1 MLQVCF
7 ALIPATAFGFY
18 LYGWPSIFLFAVTII
33 SAVVTE
39 LLSLHWLK
47 QPWYRILDGS
57 ALLTA
62 WLIAMTLPPWAP
74 WWIGVLGAFF
84 AIAVG
89 KQLYG
94 GIGQNLF
101 NPAML
106 ARTALLI
113 TFPLQMTTWVLP
125 APFGTETALTFQQ
138 GLAITF
144 FSADIPDAL
153 SGATPLGDLK
163 TSLTLGVTAS
173 EFIATEFSYIQAILG
188 FTPGSL
194 AESSE
199 ILILLGAAFLLW
211 RKIITW
217 EIPVALLSTVVVLS
231 GVMYIV
237 DNTSYAEPLFHL
249 SSGGIMLVAF
259 FIATDPVTA
268 PISRLGKVVFGAGC
282 GLVIFIIRT
291 WGGFPEAAAF
301 AVLFMN
307 GFTPLLDRYFR
318 PRPYGRSAKGEPLP
332 LPTQIELARE
342 VNNLK

>member
-1 MLQVCF
+1 F
-7 ALIPATAFGFY
+7 ALLPATLFGFY
-18 LYGWPSIFLFAVTII
+18 LYGWPAIFLFIVTIVAAI
-33 SAVVTE
+33 VTE
-39 LLSLHWLK
+39 ILSLHWLK
-47 QPWYRILDGS
+47 QPWYRVFDGT

-74 WWIGVLGAFF
+74 WWIGMLGAFF

-94 GIGQNLF
+94 GLGQNLF

-113 TFPLQMTTWVLP
+113 TFPLQMTTWVMP
-125 APFGTETALTFQQ
+125 APFGSEAALSFQQ
-138 GLAITF
+138 GLEMTF
-144 FSADIPDAL
+144 FGAAVPDAL
-153 SGATPLGDLK
+153 TGATYLGDLK
-163 TSLTLGVTAS
+163 TSLTMGGTADEFLANDFSLG
-173 EFIATEFSYIQAILG
+173 QAILG

-199 ILILLGAAFLLW
+199 LLVLLGGAFLLW

-217 EIPVALLSTVVVLS
+217 EIPVALLTIVVVFS
-231 GVMYIV
+231 SIMSQI
-237 DNTSYAEPLFHL
+237 DETAYANPLFHL
-249 SSGGIMLVAF
+249 SAGGLMLGAF

-268 PISRLGKVVFGAGC
+268 PISRVGKLLFGAGC
-282 GLVIFIIRT
+282 GLVIFVIRT
-291 WGGFPEAAAF
+291 WGGFPEAVAF

-307 GFTPLLDRYFR
+307 GFTPLLDRYCR
-318 PRPYGRSAKGEPLP
+318 PRPYGRSIKGEPLP

-342 VNNLK
+342 VNEPK